1 MAEPCSETETSL
13 ETGESSSDMLFV
25 VMLAGEERFRR
36 VGERKRRRVTV
47 IGYVFIFCGWSRITL
62 TVSVGWVC
70 SRAKKIKFA
79 SSARGI
85 SQGSRARG
93 PLESLSENGAVGSGT
108 AGGTHHMKWGKYEK
122 T

>member
-1 MAEPCSETETSL
+1 M
-13 ETGESSSDMLFV
+13 ETGESSSDILFV

-36 VGERKRRRVTV
+36 VGEREKCRV
-47 IGYVFIFCGWSRITL
+47 IGDVFIFCGWSRITL

-93 PLESLSENGAVGSGT
+93 PLGSLSENGAVGSGT
-108 AGGTHHMKWGKYEK
+108 AGRVHHMKWGKYEK